1 MENIK
6 ISLQNREE
14 ISDWANFKD
23 NAIWKKIVLEM
34 EEKIKQADLVINEI
48 GGDKEIEFSKRDLAI
63 LKKNS
68 YLDLIECPD
77 KMIEL
82 LSGTGTEEI
91 EEMDP
96 FIDDTNNEDFE
107 DEI

>member
-6 ISLQNREE
+6 ITKQNQDE
-14 ISDWANFKD
+14 ISDWSSFKD
-23 NAIWKKIVLEM
+23 NSVWKKIVLEM
-34 EEKIKQADLVINEI
+34 EERIKQADTIINEI
-48 GGDKEIEFSKRDLAI
+48 GGDKKVEFSKRDLAI

-68 YLDLIECPD
+68 YLDLIEFPD

-82 LSGTGTEEI
+82 LSGTGVEKI

-96 FIDDTNNEDFE
+96 FIEDDDNKDFE